1 MNDFNRFHI
10 IAVKLADTNES
21 NINQLNIHFGFEERT
36 QCLLLITN
44 LSSLFFAENVLFEF
58 LPDQR
63 LKKSN
68 KSDKNTNQSANV
80 QEDFVE
86 RLVVTVDEISYHEQI
101 K

>member
-1 MNDFNRFHI
+1 M
-10 IAVKLADTNES
+10 
-21 NINQLNIHFGFEERT
+21 
-36 QCLLLITN
+36 
-44 LSSLFFAENVLFEF
+44 FFAENVLFEF
-58 LPDQR
+58 LPDLR